1 MKYKGCVYVEIIFL
15 TLLTVDMST
24 RKLAKKLGLLRKR
37 SQSTS
42 ALKKSALSNQIFS
55 YLIVIDFEST
65 CWREKNNYGQEII
78 EFPAVLL
85 NTSSGEVESEFHTY
99 VQPQEHPFLS
109 EFCTELTGI
118 TQAQVEAGVPLQI
131 CLSRFNRWVQNLQ
144 LEKGVMF
151 PNKQQPCP
159 ASSPSKKLCT
169 FLTWS
174 DWDLGVCLQ
183 YECKRKQ
190 LHKPDVLNSWIDLRS
205 TYRLFYGRKPKGLN
219 GALQDL
225 GIQFSGREHSGLD
238 DARNTARLAAR
249 MMRDGCVLKIT
260 RSLERAPPMVKSIFS
275 NKPRPAGNKQEE
287 DKNVNEKENLLASS
301 KWPSSFKFKAGQKC
315 ASSEEAPNSSA
326 GQTCQSLIST
336 KTVLNVTAAPL
347 QGESGKPGMA
357 RAAPAPLSTRMLICS
372 SAHSSSSSH
381 VLCSTTVGCLSDL
394 PHVVKTAPVDEEEGE
409 LLVETDER
417 CGSYDDVSLAFVE
430 PETGSDTISS
440 VDVGYISD
448 YDGRGR
454 EWEGM
459 DGSHSPHGP
468 LTLPQKRTDSLKMQ
482 NNTRDSSITC
492 TSPNALNPNV
502 KAFNRKNEKPQ
513 QSAAKGSDRCF
524 AVPKVVDWS
533 KLNQCKTGHLQLEGS
548 DKTDGTNRFSLV
560 GPKAFLPE
568 KTSTPN
574 PSAMRP
580 KPNTAKC
587 REPLKFSFTVYSD
600 PKERTA
606 ESPHRSASVSLH
618 PPRNILSSLPTNALL
633 STAKRIGAAPAAK
646 GPKITSPLCACGR
659 RARRQVVS
667 NGGPNHG
674 RGFYCCPVRRSGGRG
689 SSGRGCEFFKWESAV
704 MRSSS
709 VAPPAVGS
717 SVSLCQVSSTLPYRP
732 PQRKSY

>member
-1 MKYKGCVYVEIIFL
+1 
-15 TLLTVDMST
+15 MST

-151 PNKQQPCP
+151 PNKQQPCS

-225 GIQFSGREHSGLD
+225 GILFSGREHSGLD

-275 NKPRPAGNKQEE
+275 NKPRSAGNEQEE
-287 DKNVNEKENLLASS
+287 DNNANEKENLLATS
-301 KWPSSFKFKAGQKC
+301 KWPSSSNVPLKAGQKC

-347 QGESGKPGMA
+347 QGQSGKPGMA
-357 RAAPAPLSTRMLICS
+357 RFAAPAPLSTRLLNCS
-372 SAHSSSSSH
+372 SAHSSSSH
-381 VLCSTTVGCLSDL
+381 VLCSTTVGRLSDL
-394 PHVVKTAPVDEEEGE
+394 PHVVKTAPVDDEEGE
-409 LLVETDER
+409 LSVETDER
-417 CGSYDDVSLAFVE
+417 CGSYDDVLLPSVE
-430 PETGSDTISS
+430 PETGGDTIPS
-440 VDVGYISD
+440 VDVGYVSD
-448 YDGRGR
+448 YDGRDHER
-454 EWEGM
+454 
-459 DGSHSPHGP
+459 DGSHSPGGP
-468 LTLPQKRTDSLKMQ
+468 LTLQRKRTESLETQ
-482 NNTRDSSITC
+482 NDTRDSSITC
-492 TSPNALNPNV
+492 KSLNALNPNV
-502 KAFNRKNEKPQ
+502 KAFNRTNEKLQ
-513 QSAAKGSDRCF
+513 QSAAKESDRCF

-533 KLNQCKTGHLQLEGS
+533 KLNQCKTGHLQLERS
-548 DKTDGTNRFSLV
+548 DETNSFSLV

-580 KPNTAKC
+580 KANTAKC
-587 REPLKFSFTVYSD
+587 REPLKFSFTVYTD
-600 PKERTA
+600 PNERTA
-606 ESPHRSASVSLH
+606 ESPH
-618 PPRNILSSLPTNALL
+618 PPRNILSSAPTNALL
-633 STAKRIGAAPAAK
+633 STARRVSAAPAAK
-646 GPKITSPLCACGR
+646 GPKVTSPLCACGR

-674 RGFYCCPVRRSGGRG
+674 RGFYCCPVRRSADRG
-689 SSGRGCEFFKWESAV
+689 SSGRRGCEFFKWESAV

-709 VAPPAVGS
+709 VAPPAAGS
-717 SVSLCQVSSTLPYRP
+717 SVSLCQVGSALPYRP
-732 PQRKSY
+732 PHRKSY